1 MPIDRLKSLLKFGG
15 FTFRACGG
23 AASAFSSAPSSRAS
37 EVSQSHTRVTM
48 TADSDPQVLL

>member
-1 MPIDRLKSLLKFGG
+1 LLKFGG
-15 FTFRACGG
+15 FTFRARGG

-48 TADSDPQVLL
+48 TADSDPQVFL